1 MVAKPAASLDDLLAQ
16 LEALPPD
23 VKGEIIRGTLYVNPR
38 PLPRHQDIES
48 LVLDDL
54 KSSYQRGRGG
64 PGGWWILP
72 EPGICLPGSPE
83 FSPDVAGWRRE
94 RLPSL
99 PQGKLTLAPDW
110 LCEIHSTNTRGYDL
124 RTKRPFYAEIGVE
137 WLWYIDAE
145 ARTLTVSR
153 LQSGRWLEIGVH
165 GDRDKVRAA
174 PFDAVELDLAEWWG
188 ENQSP

>member
-23 VKGEIIRGTLYVNPR
+23 VKGEIIKGTLYTNPR
-38 PLPRHQDIES
+38 PLPRHQNIEG
-48 LVLDDL
+48 LVIDDL
-54 KSSYQRGRGG
+54 KSPYQRGRGG

-110 LCEIHSTNTRGYDL
+110 LCEIHSTNTRG
-124 RTKRPFYAEIGVE
+124 
-137 WLWYIDAE
+137 
-145 ARTLTVSR
+145 
-153 LQSGRWLEIGVH
+153 QSGRWLEIGVH
-165 GDRDKVRAA
+165 GDRDRVRAA
-174 PFDAVELDLAEWWG
+174 PFDAVEIDLAEWWG
-188 ENQSP
+188 DNQSP